1 MYSFTIDSGNTPQ
14 SGLILGADGRLY
26 GVTQEGGAMQQGA
39 LFSIKTDGTDFTSLH
54 TFDVAEHALAYGGLY
69 QANDNALYGMAA
81 TREEPSKGFIYSID
95 PDGSNYRT
103 VYAFGIEANPHGT
116 LTQLADGY
124 LYGITSKFIFRI
136 KPDGTGFTNLKTFNG
151 ATGLTGV
158 GKLVLAADGYLYGV
172 TAEGGVLNEGVV
184 FKLKPDGTGYA
195 SVSDFTTSGQGPTG
209 NVLLSGTTLYGMTS
223 RGGAGFNGVLY
234 KYETSNAEVTTL
246 HDFYSSDPDGQSPT
260 HIITGPD
267 NTLYGVTA
275 EGGIDNNGIIF
286 KVNADGSGY
295 SALYSFAFRLED
307 GASPNGLFYAS
318 NGYLYGT
325 TAVGGDGEKGTL
337 FRIKP
342 DGSAFETLHSWSG
355 TDGDHPTGGM
365 VEWQN
370 ELWIMTEDG
379 GAENAGAIFAIPLNS
394 DEIHSVYNFSP
405 SNGAD
410 GSHPTGRLLAAADG
424 SLYGLTRMGGA
435 NDEGAFFRLTS
446 PDGTP
451 ETLFSFSINEG
462 NLPAGSLVETP
473 DGDLNGTSTTG
484 ALNGAGELF
493 KINKDGTNYRSLYPF
508 YDPPGDDSCRPA
520 YRKQYRQ
527 ALWRYLHRR
536 A

>member
-1 MYSFTIDSGNTPQ
+1 MKRLLWISVLLALSTALHAQQKLYGVTREGGRYGGGTLFAIDTTGANYTTLRDFERPEHSPDNNEVIEGTDGYLYGTVASGGMYNAGALFKVKKDGTGYTMLYAFDGTNANNPSGHLVLTGGYLYGTTRAGGDSNLGSIFKVKTDGTDFHSLYSFTIDSGNTPQ

-151 ATGLTGV
+151 AAGLTGV

-325 TAVGGDGEKGTL
+325 TAVGGDGEK
-337 FRIKP
+337 RNP
-342 DGSAFETLHSWSG
+342 
-355 TDGDHPTGGM
+355 
-365 VEWQN
+365 
-370 ELWIMTEDG
+370 
-379 GAENAGAIFAIPLNS
+379 IP
-394 DEIHSVYNFSP
+394 Y
-405 SNGAD
+405 
-410 GSHPTGRLLAAADG
+410 
-424 SLYGLTRMGGA
+424 
-435 NDEGAFFRLTS
+435 
-446 PDGTP
+446 
-451 ETLFSFSINEG
+451 
-462 NLPAGSLVETP
+462 
-473 DGDLNGTSTTG
+473 
-484 ALNGAGELF
+484 
-493 KINKDGTNYRSLYPF
+493 
-508 YDPPGDDSCRPA
+508 
-520 YRKQYRQ
+520 Q
-527 ALWRYLHRR
+527 A
-536 A
+536 